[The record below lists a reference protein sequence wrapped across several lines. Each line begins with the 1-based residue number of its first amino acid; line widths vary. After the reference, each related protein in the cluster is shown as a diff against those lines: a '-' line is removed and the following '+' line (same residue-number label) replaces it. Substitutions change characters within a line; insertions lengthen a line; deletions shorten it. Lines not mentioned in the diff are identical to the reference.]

1 MHGSI
6 TSALNKEIRSDNRTP
21 RGIQVTNLKNVTLEA
36 DVMTKYVDC
45 GLDQKTW

>member
-36 DVMTKYVDC
+36 YADEECMNC
-45 GLDQKTW
+45 GKDQKTW

>member
-6 TSALNKEIRSDNRTP
+6 TSALNKEIRNNKRTP

-36 DVMTKYVDC
+36 DVDEECVNC
-45 GLDQKTW
+45 GKDQKTW